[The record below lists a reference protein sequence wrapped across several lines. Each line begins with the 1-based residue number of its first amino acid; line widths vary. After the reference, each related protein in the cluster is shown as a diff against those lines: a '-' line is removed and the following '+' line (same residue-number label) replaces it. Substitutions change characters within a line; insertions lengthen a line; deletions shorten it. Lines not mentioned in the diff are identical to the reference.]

1 MEKTGG
7 NYMEWKRENPRNG
20 YSVQPGKA
28 GAPEARLHHD
38 LWMEFSLCGL
48 GLPVFSEELK
58 LTSRLWWQEM
68 DLKEY
73 LCLSLFGL
81 QTVWFRNHRTL
92 FHLVL
97 ESGKSK
103 TKVPADSVAA
113 SWIMPSPPVSL
124 RGKRRESA
132 LGSLFKKTYKK
143 KKNFICLGCAG
154 LCCVGTLSCH
164 ECGWPVAG
172 RWAPHCG
179 GFCCGAQALGWASV
193 VGVRAPRLGLPSSRA
208 QAQSLWCT
216 GGGLVAPP
224 YVGSSWIRD
233 QTCVSCTGR
242 KILKPLATREACLV
256 SCQDTSPVQRTLPLA
271 PNHLPQVLPSSI
283 TVRIWFQHMN

>member
-1 MEKTGG
+1 MGTQCSLAKLVLLKPGSIMTFG
-7 NYMEWKRENPRNG
+7 WSSHCVAWVSQSSLRNWSWRLGCDDKKWTWRSICVLACLG
-20 YSVQPGKA
+20 Y
-28 GAPEARLHHD
+28 R
-38 LWMEFSLCGL
+38 LCGL
-48 GLPVFSEELK
+48 ETIELYS
-58 LTSRLWWQEM
+58 T
-68 DLKEY
+68 
-73 LCLSLFGL
+73 
-81 QTVWFRNHRTL
+81 WFW
-92 FHLVL
+92 
-97 ESGKSK
+97 S
-103 TKVPADSVAA
+103 
-113 SWIMPSPPVSL
+113 
-124 RGKRRESA
+124 
-132 LGSLFKKTYKK
+132 LGSLRPRFQQIPWLLHESCHHPLCPCVAKGERALLGLFLKKLIKK
-143 KKNFICLGCAG
+143 KKKFICLGCAG

-256 SCQDTSPVQRTLPLA
+256 SLVRTLALSRG
-271 PNHLPQVLPSSI
+271 LFL
-283 TVRIWFQHMN
+283 

>member
-7 NYMEWKRENPRNG
+7 TYMEWKRENPRNG

-38 LWMEFSLCGL
+38 LWMEFSSCGL
-48 GLPVFSEELK
+48 GLPVFSEGLK
-58 LTSRLWWQEM
+58 LMSRLWWQEM

-103 TKVPADSVAA
+103 IKVPADSVAA

-124 RGKRRESA
+124 HGKRRESA
-132 LGSLFKKTYKK
+132 LGSLFKKKFIYIY
-143 KKNFICLGCAG
+143 NFICFGYAD
-154 LCCVGTLSCH
+154 LCCVGALSCH
-164 ECGWPVAG
+164 ECSWSIVGM
-172 RWAPHCG
+172 WAPHCG
-179 GFCCGAQALGWASV
+179 GFFCCGAQALGWASV
-193 VGVRAPRLGLPSSRA
+193 VVGMWAPWLGLPSSRA
-208 QAQSLWCT
+208 QAQ
-216 GGGLVAPP
+216 
-224 YVGSSWIRD
+224 
-233 QTCVSCTGR
+233 
-242 KILKPLATREACLV
+242 
-256 SCQDTSPVQRTLPLA
+256 
-271 PNHLPQVLPSSI
+271 
-283 TVRIWFQHMN
+283 

>member
-1 MEKTGG
+1 MGTQCSLAKLVLL
-7 NYMEWKRENPRNG
+7 K
-20 YSVQPGKA
+20 PGSIMT
-28 GAPEARLHHD
+28 L
-38 LWMEFSLCGL
+38 MEFSLCGL

-124 RGKRRESA
+124 SGKRRESA
-132 LGSLFKKTYKK
+132 LGSLFKKSLH
-143 KKNFICLGCAG
+143 NFICLGYAG
-154 LCCVGTLSCH
+154 PCCVGALSCH
-164 ECGWPVAG
+164 ECGWPVTST
-172 RWAPHCG
+172 WAPHCSSF
-179 GFCCGAQALGWASV
+179 FCCAAQALGWASVV

-208 QAQSLWCT
+208 QAQSLWYV

-242 KILKPLATREACLV
+242 KILKPWATREACLV
-256 SCQDTSPVQRTLPLA
+256 SLVRTLALCRG
-271 PNHLPQVLPSSI
+271 LFL
-283 TVRIWFQHMN
+283 